1 MPFLTRQQIFDKAF
15 IGLRNQGFRPAYEK
29 GCQYLTADGLRCA
42 WGHVNTE
49 LTRDNQGPA
58 SEFPGQYLHVNDYDF
73 ANDLQSSHDCTAVK
87 RTSTTWPSN
96 HATHRYNFKYQD
108 MEGNLRKFAAYH
120 NLTTPE

>member
-15 IGLRNQGFRPAYEK
+15 IGLLNQGFRPAYEK

-73 ANDLQSSHDCTAVK
+73 ANDLQLAHDYSADAHLDPTRRRAEK
-87 RTSTTWPSN
+87 
-96 HATHRYNFKYQD
+96 YNYQYQD
-108 MEGNLRKFAAYH
+108 MENNFRKFAAFH
-120 NLTTPE
+120 GLTFPENQD